1 MTHVSQ
7 RSKEEVAAATAAT
20 ADASESRYR
29 SILNASPDGIA
40 ITDLRGRVTLVSAMA
55 EKMLRSASA
64 SDLVGRPITDFIV
77 PEDRARARER
87 IGLLLAGQ
95 RTGPAEYLGLR
106 LDGDTFD
113 IEVNAEFI
121 RDSSGEMSEVVFLV
135 RDISERRRAQDEL
148 KRSNHLL
155 RTIIETIPARTF
167 WKGRDLRFLG
177 CNSRFAADVGM
188 ASPDDVVGKTD
199 FDLPSRAQAELYR
212 ADDEAVMRSGVSK
225 LDYEEPQTT
234 PEGRVVWLSTSKVPL
249 RDSEQEVMGILGIY
263 NDVTARKEADDSLR
277 EALTE
282 KESLLKEIHHRVK
295 NNLQVINS
303 LLRLEAGRSGE
314 PAVRL
319 ALGEMQGRVRSMAVL
334 HETLYRTRTFGR
346 VDLAAYLK
354 DLAQQFI
361 RAIGAAAPSVRL
373 ILDLTPVE
381 VRIDH
386 GIPCG
391 LILNELMTNCI
402 KYAFANGRP
411 GEIRI
416 ALRADGPKEA
426 LLVVSDSGP
435 GLPEDLESRRSR
447 SLGLQL
453 VGDLTRQIGGR
464 LVMNPGPGARFEIR
478 FAVGTGAIKRPGEG
492 GPGRS
497 PEPPTT
503 P

>member
-1 MTHVSQ
+1 MTSVNQ
-7 RSKEEVAAATAAT
+7 RTEDEVGVATAAR

-40 ITDLRGRVTLVSAMA
+40 ITDLAGRVTLVSMMA
-55 EKMLRSASA
+55 EKMLRSVSPG
-64 SDLVGRPITDFIV
+64 DLLGHPITDFIV
-77 PEDRARARER
+77 PEDRERAEER
-87 IGLLLAGQ
+87 IAQLFAGT
-95 RTGPAEYLGLR
+95 RTGPGEYRGLR
-106 LDGDTFD
+106 LDGDTFE

-121 RDSSGEMSEVVFLV
+121 RSPDGKLSEIVFLV
-135 RDISERRRAQDEL
+135 RDITERRQAQDQL
-148 KRSNHLL
+148 KRSHHLL
-155 RTIIETIPARTF
+155 RSIIETIPARTF
-167 WKGRDLRFLG
+167 WKGHDLRYLG
-177 CNSRFAADVGM
+177 CNSKFAADAGL
-188 ASPDDVVGKTD
+188 ASPDEVIGKND
-199 FDLPSRAQAELYR
+199 SDMPWREQAALYR
-212 ADDEAVMRSGVSK
+212 ADDEAVMRSGVPK
-225 LDYEEPQTT
+225 TDYEEPQTT
-234 PEGRVVWLSTSKVPL
+234 PEGRVIWLSTSKVPL
-249 RDSEQEVMGILGIY
+249 RDSNQGVMGILGICH
-263 NDVTARKEADDSLR
+263 DVTARKEADDSLR

-314 PAVRL
+314 PGVRL
-319 ALGEMQGRVRSMAVL
+319 ALADMQGRVRSMAVL
-334 HETLYRTRTFGR
+334 HETLYRTGTFGR

-361 RAIGAAAPSVRL
+361 RANGGAAPSARL

-402 KYAFANGRP
+402 KYAFADGQP

-416 ALRADGPKEA
+416 VLRGDGPNEV
-426 LLVVSDSGP
+426 LIEVSDSGP
-435 GLPEDLESRRSR
+435 GLPEDFEARRSR

-464 LVMNPGPGARFEIR
+464 LVVNPGPGARFEIR
-478 FAVGTGAIKRPGEG
+478 FAVGTDAVNRPR
-492 GPGRS
+492 RS
-497 PEPPTT
+497 
-503 P
+503 